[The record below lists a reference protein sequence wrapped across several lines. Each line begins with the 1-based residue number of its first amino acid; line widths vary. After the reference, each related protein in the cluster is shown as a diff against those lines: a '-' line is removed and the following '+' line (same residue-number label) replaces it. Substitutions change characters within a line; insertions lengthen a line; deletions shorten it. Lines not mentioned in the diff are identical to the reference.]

1 MSVVS
6 IAIILSFH
14 LKDEPSDFELRMA
27 LPLGIV
33 FWCLGLL
40 CLVLGFGNYVK
51 TMTLYSKRVALVQ
64 SGWKTQTVSRGHPG
78 SYKGG
83 ADGVLDVWACS
94 GEYCRRVYPVPGY
107 EFDERFVIYRDKL
120 MSTRLAILLRRL
132 DGWEFYMRGDRDTI
146 PWCGHLLMT
155 GYTEQRLEQYT
166 QYFIALDTEVLLWFC
181 ERCAKNLYKRH
192 RYSILSYESP
202 NPPLITFPD
211 PTFRPYLPPT
221 HTQV

>member
-64 SGWKTQTVSRGHPG
+64 SGWKTQTVSYGHLEG
-78 SYKGG
+78 YGG
-83 ADGVLDVWACS
+83 FADKILDVWTCG
-94 GEYCRRVYPVPGY
+94 GEYCCCVHPVLGY
-107 EFDERFVIYRDKL
+107 EFDERFMIYSDKL
-120 MSTRLAILLRRL
+120 TSTRLAFWIRRFGWDWIFACEGKGILYH
-132 DGWEFYMRGDRDTI
+132 GAENY
-146 PWCGHLLMT
+146 LLMT
-155 GYTEQRLEQYT
+155 GYTEQRVEQYT
-166 QYFIALDTEVLLWFC
+166 QCFIALGTKSASMVL
-181 ERCAKNLYKRH
+181 
-192 RYSILSYESP
+192 
-202 NPPLITFPD
+202 
-211 PTFRPYLPPT
+211 
-221 HTQV
+221 

>member
-64 SGWKTQTVSRGHPG
+64 SGWKTQTVSQHPG
-78 SYKGG
+78 GYRVG
-83 ADGVLDVWACS
+83 ADGGLDIWVS
-94 GEYCRRVYPVPGY
+94 GSEYSSRVYPVPGY
-107 EFDERFVIYRDKL
+107 EFDKGFMISRDKL
-120 MSTRLAILLRRL
+120 MSYRLA
-132 DGWEFYMRGDRDTI
+132 F
-146 PWCGHLLMT
+146 
-155 GYTEQRLEQYT
+155 
-166 QYFIALDTEVLLWFC
+166 
-181 ERCAKNLYKRH
+181 
-192 RYSILSYESP
+192 
-202 NPPLITFPD
+202 
-211 PTFRPYLPPT
+211 
-221 HTQV
+221 